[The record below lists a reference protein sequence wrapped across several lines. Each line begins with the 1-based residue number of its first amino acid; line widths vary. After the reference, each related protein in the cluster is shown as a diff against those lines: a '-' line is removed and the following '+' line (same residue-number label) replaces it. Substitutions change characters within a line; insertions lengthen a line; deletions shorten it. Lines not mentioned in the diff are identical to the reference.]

1 MTPPRLWFILEQ
13 ILLDSPR
20 SLAVLLPVVSM
31 ILGDVGYVAVGLPL
45 NNGSVAAPKKL
56 YLLPELAI
64 ADWIH
69 HLAHTVDS
77 WHYGVAHSRS
87 RMGPSR
93 MQAVGQK

>member
-1 MTPPRLWFILEQ
+1 
-13 ILLDSPR
+13 
-20 SLAVLLPVVSM
+20 M

-87 RMGPSR
+87 RMGQVVCRPWVRSER
-93 MQAVGQK
+93 LYDLIA